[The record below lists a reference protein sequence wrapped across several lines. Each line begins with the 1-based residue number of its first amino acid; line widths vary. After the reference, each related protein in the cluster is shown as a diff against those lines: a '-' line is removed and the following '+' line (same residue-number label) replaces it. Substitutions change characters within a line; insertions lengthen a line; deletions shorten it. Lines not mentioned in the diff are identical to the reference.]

1 MRFAMF
7 GIGGVGGFFGGLLA
21 KAGYDVTFVAR
32 GQTLAALQQTGLRV
46 ESTLGNFSL
55 PQVQVTGNPAEVHG
69 IDVIFVTVKAW
80 QVPEAA
86 QQIRPMVEPE
96 TMVVPLQNGVDAFD
110 QLAEV
115 LGAKHVLGGLCHV
128 IAFVSGPG
136 SVKHLGLHPAITI
149 GEWDNTKSTRV
160 AKLAEDLVQAGFKA
174 RVPDNIQ
181 VALWEKLL
189 FLATLGAVG
198 SVARC
203 PAGVMRS
210 VPETKSLMQR
220 AMREIAQLARA
231 YDIPLPENAVEK
243 SWKMIENIPGESTNS
258 LQRDIMSGR
267 PSELSALSGAIV
279 RLAQAK
285 GVSCPVH
292 EFVYSALLP
301 GEMRARGQISSSQ
314 WPA

>member
-1 MRFAMF
+1 M
-7 GIGGVGGFFGGLLA
+7 VG
-21 KAGYDVTFVAR
+21 
-32 GQTLAALQQTGLRV
+32 
-46 ESTLGNFSL
+46 
-55 PQVQVTGNPAEVHG
+55 
-69 IDVIFVTVKAW
+69 
-80 QVPEAA
+80 
-86 QQIRPMVEPE
+86 PE
-96 TMVVPLQNGVDAFD
+96 TMVIPLQNGVEAYD

-115 LGAKHVLGGLCHV
+115 LGAPRVVGGLCHV
-128 IAFVSGPG
+128 IAFVTAPG
-136 SVKHLGLHPAITI
+136 SVKHLGMHPAITI
-149 GEWDNTKSTRV
+149 GEWDNSKSARV
-160 AKLAEDLVQAGFKA
+160 AKLAECLTQAGFKA

-210 VPETKSLMQR
+210 VPETKSLMHQ
-220 AMREIAQLARA
+220 AMREIAEQARA
-231 YDIPLPENAVEK
+231 SGIPLRDDIVEK
-243 SWKMIENIPGESTNS
+243 TWKMIENIPGESTNS

-285 GVSCPVH
+285 GVCCPLH

-301 GEMRARGQISSSQ
+301 GEMRARGQISSDQ
-314 WPA
+314 WPVVSGQ